1 MEQDTGM
8 PKLTLDEVHA
18 RMGLNVTEEG
28 KARARRR
35 RLAARE
41 RHDPAATAVFLD
53 QLRARP
59 A

>member
-1 MEQDTGM
+1 MEQDTGT
-8 PKLTLDEVHA
+8 PKLSLDEVHA
-18 RMGLNVTEEG
+18 RMGLIVTEEG
-28 KARARRR
+28 KARARQR

-41 RHDPAATAVFLD
+41 RHDPAARAAFLE